1 MKTFNFATQSLLVFL
16 SSCLPQ
22 DDEEIFR
29 YFFNKNCNLF
39 IFLHLLKKLT
49 TMKTL
54 ILPFLFLLTFLIS
67 CKTDDM
73 EVVEKKV
80 ASVDLYVA
88 GIENNQAC
96 YWKNNVKT
104 NLING
109 TGITAKKIIVEN
121 NDVYVFAINNVAPFD
136 YYLWKNNNR
145 INVNQYIGT
154 NINTSNP
161 TDYNHNVNDFLIDQ
175 GNIYLFGSIRSPITY
190 SPSTGINSYTRE
202 ICYWKNGVK
211 TVLFTENPPF
221 LLTNITTRNTTI
233 HNGDIYIPVNKRFN
247 NLTDSPI
254 EIGYFIN
261 GTYHIVLPYSN
272 QTSFRHISKGTN
284 SVYLSIYD
292 QSINKT
298 YYKNLLTNTD
308 SYFSQTVKG
317 KFTCDGND
325 IYDFSNGQNYL
336 KNDLTIFSNYSSGFD
351 NIEDLLA
358 INQNVYQ
365 IRSKIVND
373 KKESYKVYINDT
385 EVQQINVLHGIFTSL
400 FVVPN

>member
-1 MKTFNFATQSLLVFL
+1 
-16 SSCLPQ
+16 
-22 DDEEIFR
+22 
-29 YFFNKNCNLF
+29 
-39 IFLHLLKKLT
+39 
-49 TMKTL
+49 MKTL
-54 ILPFLFLLTFLIS
+54 ILPFLFLLTFLVS
-67 CKTDDM
+67 CKTNDM
-73 EVVEKKV
+73 EILEKKV

-109 TGITAKKIIVEN
+109 TGITARKIIVEN
-121 NDVYVFAINNVAPFD
+121 NDVYVFATNNVAPFD
-136 YYLWKNNNR
+136 YYLWKNNTK
-145 INVNQYIGT
+145 ININQYIGT
-154 NINTSNP
+154 NINTTNP
-161 TDYNHNVNDFLIDQ
+161 ADYHHIINDFLIDQ
-175 GNIYLFGSIRSPITY
+175 GNIYLIGNIRSPITY
-190 SPSTGINSYTRE
+190 SSGINSYTRE

-221 LLTNITTRNTTI
+221 LLTNIITRNTTI
-233 HNGDIYIPVNKRFN
+233 HDGNIYIPINKRFN
-247 NLTDSPI
+247 NFTDSPI
-254 EIGYFIN
+254 EVGYFVN

-272 QTSFRHISKGTN
+272 QTSFRHISKGSN
-284 SVYLSIYD
+284 GVYLSIYD

-298 YYKNLLTNTD
+298 YYKNLLTNAD

-336 KNDLTIFSNYSSGFD
+336 KNDQTIFSNYSSGFD

-358 INQNVYQ
+358 LDQNVYQ
-365 IRSKIVND
+365 IRSKYVND
-373 KKESYKVYINDT
+373 KKDSFKVYINDT
-385 EVQQINVLHGIFTSL
+385 EVQQINVLDGIFTSI